1 MEKWRRTDTGCELKL
16 RTNMSNRMMTVVA
29 LSAVHGNKRGYLE
42 VTKQSF
48 KKFTTLKKPKAYILS
63 QAVTKAFS
71 LVKIRLKF
79 LLGFFRV
86 SYITFFLLLI
96 ISILC

>member
-16 RTNMSNRMMTVVA
+16 RTNMSNRMMTAVA

-63 QAVTKAFS
+63 HTDK
-71 LVKIRLKF
+71 
-79 LLGFFRV
+79 G
-86 SYITFFLLLI
+86 
-96 ISILC
+96 